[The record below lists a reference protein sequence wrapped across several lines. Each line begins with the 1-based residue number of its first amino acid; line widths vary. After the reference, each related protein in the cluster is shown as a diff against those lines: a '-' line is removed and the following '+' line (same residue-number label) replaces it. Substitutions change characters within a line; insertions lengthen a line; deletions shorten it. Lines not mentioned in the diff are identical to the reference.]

1 MSCGVGL
8 RPGSDPTLLWLWCR
22 PAATASIGP
31 LAWEPPYASGVALE
45 KGKKTKQKKKKKRE
59 RENGKYLENTY
70 TDQSDPGDREK
81 LKTREKRKEGVKF
94 LKR

>member
-1 MSCGVGL
+1 MALVQAGSYSFNWTPSLGTSICL
-8 RPGSDPTLLWLWCR
+8 RS
-22 PAATASIGP
+22 GP
-31 LAWEPPYASGVALE
+31 R
-45 KGKKTKQKKKKKRE
+45 KRQKDKTKKKPKKKKKERE